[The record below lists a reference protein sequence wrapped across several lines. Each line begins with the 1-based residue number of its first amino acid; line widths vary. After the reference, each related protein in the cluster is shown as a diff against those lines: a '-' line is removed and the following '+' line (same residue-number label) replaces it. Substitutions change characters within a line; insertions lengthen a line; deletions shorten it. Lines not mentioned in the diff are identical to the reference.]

1 MPRIVHFD
9 MPADDPERAAKFY
22 KEVFDWK
29 IDKWNGPM
37 DYWMA
42 TTGPDDQPGINGG
55 IAKRDPDCEGHGI
68 SNTIGVPSVD
78 DYAAKVQAGGGKVLM
93 PKMAIPGVGFF
104 AQCEDTEGNK
114 FGIIEMDE
122 AAK

>member
-9 MPADDPERAAKFY
+9 IPADDPERAAKFY
-22 KEVFDWK
+22 TDVFDWK
-29 IDKWNGPM
+29 IEKWNGPM
-37 DYWMA
+37 EYWMA
-42 TTGPDDQPGINGG
+42 MTGPDDEPGINGG
-55 IAKRDPDCEGHGI
+55 LAKRQGNCEGQGI

-78 DYAAKVQAGGGKVLM
+78 DYSAKVEAGGGKVLM
-93 PKMAIPGVGFF
+93 PKMAIPGVGYF